1 MGTLINWQELSAE
14 VSRDRR
20 KGKRLALVFPIV
32 VSGLDSS
39 WRFFTERTKTV
50 DISETGCRFY
60 LKARPKPGDVVAIRL
75 VSPQDI
81 RPNLEKQ
88 FLFEIAWVAPE
99 GDAWVVGASKLQP
112 ENIWHM
118 VFPPSQTELVH

>member
-1 MGTLINWQELSAE
+1 MATLTNWQELSAE

-20 KGKRLALVFPIV
+20 KGRRLALVFPIV

-39 WRFFTERTKTV
+39 GHFFTERTKTM

-60 LKARPKPGDVVAIRL
+60 LKARLKPGDVLAIRL
-75 VSPQDI
+75 IRPQDS
-81 RPNLEKQ
+81 RPNQEKQ

-99 GDAWVVGASKLQP
+99 GDAWVVGAAKLQP

-118 VFPPSQTELVH
+118 VFPHSQTQLLH